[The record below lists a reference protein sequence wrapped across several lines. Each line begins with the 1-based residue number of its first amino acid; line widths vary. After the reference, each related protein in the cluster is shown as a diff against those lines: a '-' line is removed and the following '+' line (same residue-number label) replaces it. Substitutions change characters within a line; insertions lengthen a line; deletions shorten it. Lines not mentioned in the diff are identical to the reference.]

1 MANIFKFGA
10 AAIAATAILSSS
22 AAAQGG
28 FVGVEGALLQS
39 QLKLDYPF
47 SNLLDDPK
55 DTSMELGLKGGYD
68 FDTFRIWGGLSL
80 RTAGSQIYNSN
91 LTNGSD
97 TVKINGKF
105 IWQTNNILLGVNYTP
120 PLNYKY
126 KLSLGAY
133 TGLSI
138 VKGEFNG
145 QAESLNASGPYTL
158 GYHSKSGVG
167 NLFGAKLGG
176 IYEVDR
182 NNEIEFG
189 IKGDYQTT
197 TIDEYNNIRN
207 YGLYIGY
214 NLKF

>member
-55 DTSMELGLKGGYD
+55 DTSMELGLKAGYD
-68 FDTFRIWGGLSL
+68 FDTFRILGGYSY
-80 RTAGSQIYNSN
+80 RSQGSQKYNLRSGN
-91 LTNGSD
+91 DFND
-97 TVKINGKF
+97 F
-105 IWQTNNILLGVNYTP
+105 IDGEFSWQTNNIFLGVNYTP
-120 PLNYKY
+120 SLSNNF

-167 NLFGAKLGG
+167 NLFGAQLRG

-182 NNEIEFG
+182 NNKIEFG

-197 TIDEYNNIRN
+197 TIHEYNNIRN
-207 YGLYIGY
+207 YGLYVGY